1 MPIKIIKRAAASAP
15 PPVPVKAAT
24 EKKVSGRVL
33 DGMYA
38 VVRETSPNAV
48 VPWFLIASYLYYI
61 HDLSILSDGLYDAM
75 AKEMQRD
82 WDQIEHVHKH
92 LITKG
97 DLDAGS
103 LYRLKASD
111 YPGSVRGAARHL
123 VAGEWGERID
133 DMRDCPPLRACNGG

>member
-1 MPIKIIKRAAASAP
+1 MAIKIIKKAAVSAP
-15 PPVPVKAAT
+15 PPAPVKEVR

-38 VVRETSPNAV
+38 VVREKSPNAV

-75 AKEMQRD
+75 AKEMLRD
-82 WDQIEHVHKH
+82 WDLIEHVHKH
-92 LITKG
+92 LITKE

-103 LYRLKASD
+103 LFRLRASD
-111 YPGSVRGAARHL
+111 YPGSVRGAASRL
-123 VAGEWGERID
+123 VRGEWGDAID
-133 DMRDCPPLRACNGG
+133 DMKDCRG